1 MGYCSIDGYSN
12 RTTCEAAGGT
22 WTDSTPAYEFAYYLE
37 GNKLAIV
44 QRDSNFDNNVSSK
57 EFGPGVS
64 RVEWDSPRTTIT
76 DGLQIKYAYSPD
88 YMISVGASV
97 DGNMIGRTKLAFS
110 GWYVDSDNYLVFTT
124 VSESLTSTPFLI
136 TDAPYTIFGDNDYIH
151 VTNSSRWNG
160 VHKVKDDL
168 LHGKLQTYTKVNRN
182 EHYNS
187 GALSDTIADLNIIQP
202 GSAGDAGAYLS
213 GTDGSDVFVNLNLKV
228 GDFVWV
234 HLLDEDTDEG
244 LYKVT
249 SITETDGGAES
260 AQRAYLGKKYFLNH
274 EDTIDEFQSGTDH
287 FTADTGVKVWKV
299 NYDPCYISSDVNV
312 LDSEADEIDLPSYL
326 TKALVYYVKSRVAE
340 DAGNFEVKEY
350 MEREFKQMI
359 EKFENSRISGPRM
372 ISPGSHAIR

>member
-1 MGYCSIDGYSN
+1 
-12 RTTCEAAGGT
+12 
-22 WTDSTPAYEFAYYLE
+22 
-37 GNKLAIV
+37 
-44 QRDSNFDNNVSSK
+44 
-57 EFGPGVS
+57 
-64 RVEWDSPRTTIT
+64 
-76 DGLQIKYAYSPD
+76 
-88 YMISVGASV
+88 
-97 DGNMIGRTKLAFS
+97 
-110 GWYVDSDNYLVFTT
+110 
-124 VSESLTSTPFLI
+124 
-136 TDAPYTIFGDNDYIH
+136 
-151 VTNSSRWNG
+151 
-160 VHKVKDDL
+160 
-168 LHGKLQTYTKVNRN
+168 
-182 EHYNS
+182 
-187 GALSDTIADLNIIQP
+187 
-202 GSAGDAGAYLS
+202 DAGAYLS